1 MMNTQN
7 STMNFEKLMMIAD
20 MMRGTLALFLMF
32 TSFIQNTWYL
42 TSNHGI
48 TPRQK
53 MVAPS
58 SQP

>member
-1 MMNTQN
+1 
-7 STMNFEKLMMIAD
+7 MNFEKLMMIAD

-48 TPRQK
+48 TPKQK